1 MKVFNTLSRKKEE
14 FIPVEKGVVRMYSCG
29 PTVYNYFHIGN
40 ARPFII
46 FDTLR
51 RYLEYSG
58 NTVYFVQNFTDIDDK
73 MINKANELGITVREL
88 ADQYIE
94 EYFKDA
100 DGLGIK
106 RATVHPRATDNIDA
120 IITIVSE
127 LEKKG
132 YAYNVDGDVYFS
144 AKKFSEYGKL
154 SHQPLEDLESGARI
168 DINDAKK
175 DPMDFALWKKQKP
188 GEPAWESPW
197 GLGRPGWHIECSA
210 MANRYLAKTIDIH
223 SGGQDLIFPHHEN
236 EIAQS
241 ECAHG
246 VTFANYWMHNGYI
259 NIDNKKMSKSLG
271 NFFTVREIAEE
282 FDYEVIRFFML
293 SAHYR
298 SPINF
303 SKTLM
308 ESSKSALD
316 RIYNCLSDMEFAKDN
331 ASEREELTST
341 EKEYIERIEK
351 LRQKFIDAMDDDLN
365 TADAISAIFEIVSE
379 ANKTINASN
388 DFSKKTIEFTVNE
401 IRELGGVLGLL
412 QKKDDSGED
421 EIVSKLVEERRLA
434 REAKDWAKSDEIR
447 DKLREMGIIVKDT
460 PQGQQITK
468 A

>member
-1 MKVFNTLSRKKEE
+1 MKVFNTLNRKKEE
-14 FIPVEKGVVRMYSCG
+14 FVPAEKGVVRMYSCG
-29 PTVYNYFHIGN
+29 PTVYNFFHIGN

-51 RYLEYSG
+51 RYLEYCG

-88 ADQYIE
+88 ADKYIE

-106 RATVHPRATDNIDA
+106 RATFHPRATDNIDA
-120 IITIVSE
+120 IIDIVSE

-132 YAYNVDGDVYFS
+132 YAYNVDGDVYFA
-144 AKKFSEYGKL
+144 AKKFNEYGKL

-168 DINDAKK
+168 DINEAKR

-197 GLGRPGWHIECSA
+197 GMGRPGWHIECSA
-210 MANRYLAKTIDIH
+210 MATKFLAKTIDIH

-259 NIDNKKMSKSLG
+259 NIDNRKMSKSLG

-303 SKTLM
+303 SKALM

-316 RIYNCLSDMEFAKDN
+316 RIYNCLSDMEFALEN
-331 ASEREELTST
+331 S
-341 EKEYIERIEK
+341 IENENISDIEK
-351 LRQKFIDAMDDDLN
+351 AFLETIDNLKKKYLDAMDDDLN

-379 ANKTINASN
+379 SNKAITAQSN
-388 DFSKKTIEFTVNE
+388 FSKKTIEYTINT
-401 IRELGGVLGLL
+401 IRELGGILGLL
-412 QKKDDSGED
+412 QKNNSDVANHEVDA
-421 EIVSKLVEERRLA
+421 LLEERKLA
-434 REAKDWAKSDEIR
+434 REAKNWAKSDEIR
-447 DKLREMGIIVKDT
+447 DKLKEMGIIVKDT

>member
-1 MKVFNTLSRKKEE
+1 MKIFNTLNRKKEE

-58 NTVYFVQNFTDIDDK
+58 YTVYFVQNFTDIDDK
-73 MINKANELGITVREL
+73 MINKANEMGITVKEL

-106 RATVHPRATDNIDA
+106 RATWHPRATDNIDA
-120 IITIVSE
+120 IIEIVKT
-127 LEKKG
+127 LEEKG
-132 YAYNVDGDVYFS
+132 YAYNVNGDVYFA
-144 AKKFSEYGKL
+144 AKKFKEYGKL

-168 DINDAKK
+168 NINEDKN
-175 DPMDFALWKKQKP
+175 DPMDFALWKAQKP
-188 GEPAWESPW
+188 GEPAWKSPW

-210 MANRYLAKTIDIH
+210 MANKFLAKTIDIH

-241 ECAHG
+241 ECAHD
-246 VTFANYWMHNGYI
+246 VTFSNYWMHNGYI
-259 NIDNKKMSKSLG
+259 NIDNRKMSKSLG
-271 NFFTVREIAEE
+271 NFFTVREISEE

-303 SKTLM
+303 SKSLM
-308 ESSKSALD
+308 ESAKSSLE
-316 RIYNCLSDMEFAKDN
+316 RIYNCLDDMKFAAEN
-331 ASEREELTST
+331 ADSRAELNDT
-341 EKEYIERIEK
+341 EKAYKESINK
-351 LRQKFIDAMDDDLN
+351 LREKYIAAMDDDLN
-365 TADAISAIFEIVSE
+365 TADAISVIFEIVSE
-379 ANKTINASN
+379 ANKHITGGGN
-388 DFSKKTIEFTVNE
+388 FSREIISYTSGL

-412 QKKDDSGED
+412 AEKDEALSD
-421 EIVSKLVEERRLA
+421 EVKSLIEERAQA
-434 REAKDWAKSDEIR
+434 RADKNWAKSDEIR
-447 DKLREMGIIVKDT
+447 DRLREMGIIVKDT